1 MEPLIAYFL
10 SITPAFLV
18 AMALLALLPREFK
31 GVRILV
37 YILFFVLARD
47 AMTPPGF
54 WQLSPGALRF
64 NASPLVL
71 LVVGSGSLSMVAL
84 TYLMERRSLDT
95 IRWIGPRLWSSLLY
109 GAGGVLAIALAVLAL
124 KAMVHLPAPPAP
136 ANDMIPV
143 ILLFALAGNLYEE
156 FLFRGLLQAHLE
168 HHLPAVN
175 AALASGLFFCLCHA
189 FLAVSVTQV
198 GTPILAFTLIEGVV
212 AGLVFLRGGVIGAT
226 LAHGGAIFLLASG
239 WI

>member
-1 MEPLIAYFL
+1 MEALIAYFL
-10 SITPAFLV
+10 AITPAFLV
-18 AMALLALLPREFK
+18 ATALLALLPREFK
-31 GVRILV
+31 GLRILV

-84 TYLMERRSLDT
+84 TYLVERRSMDA
-95 IRWIGPRLWSSLLY
+95 IRWIGPRLWSSLLL
-109 GAGGVLAIALAVLAL
+109 GAAGVLAIALAVLAL
-124 KAMVHLPAPPAP
+124 KSMVHLQAPPVP
-136 ANDMIPV
+136 PNSMVPV

-168 HHLPAVN
+168 RHLPAVK
-175 AALASGLFFCLCHA
+175 AALASGLFFCLCHT

-212 AGLVFLRGGVIGAT
+212 AGLVFLRGGVVGAT

-239 WI
+239 LI